1 MELYIKESWN
11 KEDYFQRKYLVIDV
25 SWDSV
30 QSFRAHAIAVHWEQ
44 GPLVNSEL
52 ERGEVKGLGGGGGII
67 LKNAT
72 NNSFP
77 LAKNQI
83 IS

>member
-1 MELYIKESWN
+1 MS
-11 KEDYFQRKYLVIDV
+11 
-25 SWDSV
+25 
-30 QSFRAHAIAVHWEQ
+30 SFRAHAIAVDCVQ

-52 ERGEVKGLGGGGGII
+52 ERGVVKGGWGCIV

-77 LAKNQI
+77 LAKNHI
-83 IS
+83 IVEKMNALWSLLVEILVV

>member
-1 MELYIKESWN
+1 MS
-11 KEDYFQRKYLVIDV
+11 
-25 SWDSV
+25 
-30 QSFRAHAIAVHWEQ
+30 SFRAHAIAVHCVQ

-52 ERGEVKGLGGGGGII
+52 ERGVVKGWGGGGVCIV

-77 LAKNQI
+77 LAKNHLI
-83 IS
+83 VEKMNALWSLPVEILVV